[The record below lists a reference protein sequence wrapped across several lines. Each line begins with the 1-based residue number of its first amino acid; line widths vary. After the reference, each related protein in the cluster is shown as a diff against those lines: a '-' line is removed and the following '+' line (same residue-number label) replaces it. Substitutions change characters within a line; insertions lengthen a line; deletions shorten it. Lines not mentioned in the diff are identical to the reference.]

1 MISFLQ
7 VENLS
12 KRFGEQLLFE
22 NITFGIGKNQKV
34 ALIAKNG
41 MGKSTLLRIIAGK
54 DSADTGSVIF
64 RNDISIGI
72 LDQDPELNPENYV
85 FEEVFNSEN
94 PTLKLIKT
102 YEQAVK
108 DNDAS
113 ALEELIPQMDA
124 LAAWDYDTQ
133 VKQILSELKVDKYS
147 QRIKE
152 LSGGQ
157 RKRVGLAKILI
168 SNPDFLILDEPTRGI
183 DIGTKTEIQKL
194 VLDLADQ
201 GMAVTFISS
210 EVEEMLRTCSR
221 MAVLR
226 DGEKVGELNEQELS
240 QGNIMKA
247 IAGGDDK

>member
-168 SNPDFLILDEPTRGI
+168 SNPDFLILDEPTNHLDVEMTEWLEEYLEKTNATLLMVTHDRYFLDRVCDKTI
-183 DIGTKTEIQKL
+183 SVYSPTKETTPTILKRETN
-194 VLDLADQ
+194 
-201 GMAVTFISS
+201 G
-210 EVEEMLRTCSR
+210 
-221 MAVLR
+221 
-226 DGEKVGELNEQELS
+226 
-240 QGNIMKA
+240 
-247 IAGGDDK
+247 